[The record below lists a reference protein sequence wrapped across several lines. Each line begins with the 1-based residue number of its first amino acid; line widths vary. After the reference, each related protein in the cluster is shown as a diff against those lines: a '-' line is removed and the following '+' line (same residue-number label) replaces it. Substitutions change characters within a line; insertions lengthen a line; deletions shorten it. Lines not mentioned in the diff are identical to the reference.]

1 MKSAAPAVGA
11 TAAAAA
17 AATAATAAATA
28 AAPEVGVPP
37 PTPPAE
43 SEDETED
50 GAVEEEEQE
59 EEQPKAEEQ
68 GDGAETAV
76 AAEVGDAQAD
86 VSADGGGPNQS
97 AAAEQGAIHVFFVC
111 ARTCIRVRVADGFL
125 LLFFSFCVDFLFV
138 SFIRLLSMSCLLPL
152 CLSFSYYPPSPPPAP
167 HPPRAHPRIGDDVSR
182 FVSVAYTTTPCLA
195 VRQKPRVAL
204 FP

>member
-43 SEDETED
+43 SEEETED
-50 GAVEEEEQE
+50 GAVEE

-76 AAEVGDAQAD
+76 AAEAGHAQVD
-86 VSADGGGPNQS
+86 VSADGGEPNQS

-111 ARTCIRVRVADGFL
+111 ARTCIRVRVADGLL
-125 LLFFSFCVDFLFV
+125 LLFFFCAEFFFV
-138 SFIRLLSMSCLLPL
+138 SFFRLLSMSGLLPL